1 MWFHREMISRLGS
14 VDWSMVSV
22 NIPAS
27 LIGQWIPDLKLYSPT
42 KAWIQLSHGKS
53 ILARQW
59 AAVKTNLELII
70 APPHSLIL
78 FSPLSV
84 YRIWTIHGHCFRPEL
99 ILPYDRPAEKRFDVD
114 GTPQVSSNVSPSFL
128 QHPAIPE
135 LIMLILWFYPILYK
149 LLATSLKQGASLRG

>member
-1 MWFHREMISRLGS
+1 MISRLGS

-99 ILPYDRPAEKRFDVD
+99 ILPYDRPAENRFEVE
-114 GTPQVSSNVSPSFL
+114 GTPHVSSNVSPSFL
-128 QHPAIPE
+128 QHPASQG
-135 LIMLILWFYPILYK
+135 LITILYK
-149 LLATSLKQGASLRG
+149 DFQTQFFVANENCSTTQC